1 MKWIEMDEDR
11 VTLRKGNKMDG
22 EVEEGEDKG
31 VDKVE
36 IVLKE
41 MNFYIIYLFESQ
53 RSVLCY

>member
-1 MKWIEMDEDR
+1 MKWIEMGEDR

-53 RSVLCY
+53 RSVICY

>member
-11 VTLRKGNKMDG
+11 VRLRKGNKMDE

-41 MNFYIIYLFESQ
+41 
-53 RSVLCY
+53 

>member
-11 VTLRKGNKMDG
+11 VTLRKGNKMDE

-53 RSVLCY
+53 RSVICY